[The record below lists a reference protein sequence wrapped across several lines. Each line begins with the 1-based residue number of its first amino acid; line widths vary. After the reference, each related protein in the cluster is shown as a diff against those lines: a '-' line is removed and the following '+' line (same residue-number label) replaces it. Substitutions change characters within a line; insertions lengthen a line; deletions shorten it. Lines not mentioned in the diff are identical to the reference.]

1 MASTTSLLTGLS
13 GLVAN
18 SRRLDV
24 IGNNISN
31 VNTTAFKSNRMH
43 FAPAFSRNISLGT
56 APGSTTGGTNPAQ
69 VGLGVTVAG
78 TQRNF
83 ATGPI
88 SPTGIPTDLAI
99 DGDGFFV
106 VQRAGREFYTRAG
119 AFQLN
124 SGNEMVTISG
134 ERVRG
139 YAIDDNFT
147 LVTGQAADISIPI
160 GSLTIAE
167 ATENVNFAGNLN
179 ASGPLPT
186 TGSSTVINEV
196 WQDTGGTALTL
207 GSTMGTLEDP
217 ANPGT
222 PLFPGA
228 GAPFVFTLSGV
239 QKGDKTLPDSSLTI
253 DPAVTTVQ
261 DVFDFINASLGINP
275 GVVNPDGSTT
285 GAQIDALGNVSI
297 VGNTGSFNSIQLDAG
312 DISFADNA
320 GAIATNPFSITT
332 AVEADGESIRT
343 TFIAY
348 DSLGTPLEVDLTLTL
363 ESTSDAGTFWRYYA
377 ESPDHIDP
385 LMPSRLVTTGT
396 LQFDNFGRLQTTA
409 PISISL
415 GRDQTGAV
423 DPLDFTLTLNSGS
436 DSVTALTDTSDQS
449 AIAAVNQDGSPLG
462 VLDSFS
468 VGEDGVITGGFSN
481 GLTRTIGQIIIS
493 TFTNPEGLI
502 DAGNN
507 LFAVGPNSG
516 TALITTPG
524 NFGTGRMIGGALE
537 QSNVDLGQEFINLV
551 LTQTGYS
558 AATRVIQ
565 TTDEL
570 IQQLLVL
577 GR

>member
-56 APGSTTGGTNPAQ
+56 APGGNTGGTNPAQ

-88 SPTGIPTDLAI
+88 NPTGIPTDLAI

-106 VQRAGREFYTRAG
+106 VERAGREYYTRAG
-119 AFQLN
+119 AFQRN
-124 SGNEMVTISG
+124 SANDLVTISG

-139 YAIDDNFT
+139 YLIDDNFN
-147 LVTGQAADISIPI
+147 LVTGQVRNINIPL

-179 ASGPLPT
+179 ASGPRAT
-186 TGSSTVINEV
+186 TGSITAFNEV
-196 WQDTGGTALTL
+196 WQTTGGVPLTGASTL
-207 GSTMGTLEDP
+207 GALEDP
-217 ANPGT
+217 DNPGN
-222 PLFPGA
+222 PLFPVAGGPYTLTLTGA
-228 GAPFVFTLSGV
+228 
-239 QKGDKTLPDSSLTI
+239 QKGDKTLPDSTLTI

-261 DVFDFINASLGINP
+261 DFLDFINNSLGINP

-285 GAQIDALGNVSI
+285 GAQIDGAGVLSI
-297 VGNTGSFNSIQLDAG
+297 VGNTGSFNTIQIEAG
-312 DISFADNA
+312 DFQIIDNA
-320 GAIATNPFSITT
+320 NAPVTNPFSLSTS
-332 AVEADGESIRT
+332 VESDGESIRT
-343 TFIAY
+343 TFIVY
-348 DSLGTPLEVDLTLTL
+348 DSLGTPLEVDLTIVLD
-363 ESTSDAGTFWRYYA
+363 STSDAGTTWRYYV

-385 LMPSRLVTTGT
+385 LTPSRLITTGT
-396 LQFDNFGRLQTTA
+396 LDFDNFGRLQTTS
-409 PISISL
+409 PIGVTL
-415 GRDQTGAV
+415 GRDQTGAL
-423 DPLDFTLTLNSGS
+423 DPLVFTLSLASGS
-436 DSVTALTDTSDQS
+436 DAVTALTDTAQQS
-449 AIAAVNQDGSPLG
+449 SIAAVNQDGSPLG

-481 GLTRTIGQIIIS
+481 GLTRTIGQIIVA

-507 LFAVGPNSG
+507 LFSVGPNSG